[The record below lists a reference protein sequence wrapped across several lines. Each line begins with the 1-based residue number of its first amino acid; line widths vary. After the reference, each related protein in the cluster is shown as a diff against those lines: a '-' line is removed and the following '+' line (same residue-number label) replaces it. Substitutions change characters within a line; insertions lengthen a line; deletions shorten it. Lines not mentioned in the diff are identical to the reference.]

1 MWLFEKLIFS
11 ADNCQPCCFP
21 CRAFSSCWRHRH
33 NRSTSPQSTK
43 WWSRW
48 HFNDIYWFLKTIW
61 NSYSFAKSQ
70 TLALLIPYSHIVLK
84 SLYIF
89 GGIWSSSLEL
99 ILKILP
105 ICKVRSSVCKRHCG
119 ICHNFSSD
127 IWHGNFSLLYIH
139 IIFNFFHLVDCV
151 AGKWG
156 SWSSCSATCGGGTKT
171 KRRFNRPNILMFLN
185 LNPIVQ

>member
-1 MWLFEKLIFS
+1 MKKQVTL
-11 ADNCQPCCFP
+11 
-21 CRAFSSCWRHRH
+21 
-33 NRSTSPQSTK
+33 PQ
-43 WWSRW
+43 
-48 HFNDIYWFLKTIW
+48 Y
-61 NSYSFAKSQ
+61 
-70 TLALLIPYSHIVLK
+70 LLIKKMHLLFATLQNYEPFCKITNTCLAHSLQTVSYSHIVLK

-99 ILKILP
+99 VLKILP
-105 ICKVRSSVCKRHCG
+105 ICKVRSFVCKRHCG

-127 IWHGNFSLLYIH
+127 IFLMWQFLPFVH

-171 KRRFNRPNILMFLN
+171 KRRFNPLCVF
-185 LNPIVQ
+185 PCQ